1 MGKMRMGILDGFV
14 GKVGTV
20 VGSFWKGKK
29 VIRAYNEFP
38 KQSNT
43 DLQELQRAKL
53 GTLGEMGG
61 ALLAALQLGL
71 KEHAAGQVS
80 TEVGEFVKLNMKN
93 VSGSVHH
100 LEVAYDKLIL
110 SKGNLTEVALGEANF
125 ATPLTV
131 SVPIDDSYYD
141 QRENSEDD
149 IVYLVV
155 YSKTNGKAMMSDG
168 TTKRSE
174 DHVSVSVPGYWQG
187 HYVEV
192 FAFVKSAA
200 KSDDPYNCSPTIYC
214 GNGRIA

>member
-43 DLQELQRAKL
+43 DLQELQRAKF
-53 GTLGEMGG
+53 GMLGEMGG
-61 ALLAALQLGL
+61 ALLGALQLGL
-71 KEHAAGQVS
+71 KEYAAGQVS
-80 TEVGEFVKLNMKN
+80 TEVGEFVKLNMEN
-93 VSGSVHH
+93 VSGSVHN

-141 QRENSEDD
+141 SRFNSEDD
-149 IVYLVV
+149 IVYLIV
-155 YSKTNGKAMMSDG
+155 YSKTNGTAVMSDG
-168 TTKRSE
+168 SVKRSDE
-174 DHVSVSVPGYWQG
+174 QVSVSVPGYWQG

-200 KSDDPYNCSPTIYC
+200 ESDDPYNCSQTIYC

>member
-43 DLQELQRAKL
+43 DLQELQRAKF
-53 GTLGEMGG
+53 GMLGEMSG
-61 ALLAALQLGL
+61 ALLGALQLGL
-71 KEHAAGQVS
+71 KGYAAGQVS
-80 TEVGEFVKLNMKN
+80 TEVGEFVKLNMEN
-93 VSGSVHH
+93 VSGSVHN

-141 QRENSEDD
+141 SRFNSEDD
-149 IVYLVV
+149 IVYLIV
-155 YSKTNGKAMMSDG
+155 YSKTNGTAVMSDG
-168 TTKRSE
+168 SVKRSDE
-174 DHVSVSVPGYWQG
+174 QVSVSVPGYWQG

-200 KSDDPYNCSPTIYC
+200 ESDDPYNCSQTIYC
-214 GNGRIA
+214 GSGRIA